1 MIWGGVDEVATFT
14 AIKNKTQDGGAMK
27 NSLDYVKRKDKTQW
41 GDRQLVTGWNC
52 VAQSAYDEMMTTKR
66 RYGKT
71 DGRMFYQFVQSF
83 SPGEDVTPEEVHAIG
98 LELAQRLF
106 SDFEVVVATH
116 VDADHLHSHLVVNS
130 VSWKGGHKLH
140 QNAADLQRQRQI
152 SDEIC
157 AAHGL
162 TVLEPPKKYAQ
173 EKKMRPGEYRSA
185 VRGESWKFRLIN
197 AIDLCMR
204 KAKTRAEFLREME
217 KRGYQVRWEDNRKYI
232 TYTTP
237 KGKKCRDD
245 RLHDERYRKE
255 VMEREF
261 RIREAMLHGGV
272 EEAEPAAGADRSTD
286 TSSLSHRGTMGGAA
300 GPAQRTVPR
309 DGGTEPSAGTNAVQA
324 EHLRYEGTS
333 GGDNETTL
341 QDTGEHRTGW
351 EAERATA
358 FSAAQDTP
366 AGATQAH
373 AQGSSPHAD
382 GPGGVGDSLIRL
394 GYRLEQSAEAAPDPA
409 QVTSHGDRK
418 ALAKERAKKIAQG
431 HKPDDHE
438 EQQTMY

>member
-1 MIWGGVDEVATFT
+1 MATFT
-14 AIKNKTQDGGAMK
+14 AIKNKAQGGGAMK
-27 NSLDYVKRKDKTQW
+27 GSLDYVKRKDKTLW
-41 GDRQLVTGWNC
+41 GDRQLVTGRNC
-52 VAQSAYDEMMTTKR
+52 VAQSAYEEMMTTKR
-66 RYGKT
+66 RYGKP

-83 SPGEDVTPEEVHAIG
+83 SPEEDVTPEEVHTIG

-106 SDFEVVVATH
+106 PDFEVVVATH
-116 VDADHLHSHLVVNS
+116 VDASHLHSHLIVNS
-130 VSWKGGHKLH
+130 VSWKGGKKLH
-140 QNAADLQRQRQI
+140 QNAADLQRQRQV

-197 AIDLCMR
+197 TIDQCMR
-204 KAKTRAEFLREME
+204 TVRTRAKFLWEME
-217 KRGYQVRWEDNRKYI
+217 KRGYQVRWEDTRKYI

-272 EEAEPAAGADRSTD
+272 EEVEYAAGADRSTD
-286 TSSLSHRGTMGGAA
+286 TSSLSHSGTVDG
-300 GPAQRTVPR
+300 
-309 DGGTEPSAGTNAVQA
+309 DGGYSGQRVPDHGTTAQPFTGTEQDAGKYVLGSVCPDEADG
-324 EHLRYEGTS
+324 ETS
-333 GGDNETTL
+333 TRPVHDPLGD
-341 QDTGEHRTGW
+341 GTGW
-351 EAERATA
+351 EQERAEA
-358 FSAAQDTP
+358 FASAQDTP
-366 AGATQAH
+366 AGAANSH

-382 GPGGVGDSLIRL
+382 GLGSVGDSLIRL
-394 GYRLEQSAEAAPDPA
+394 GHRLEQSTEAAPGPA
-409 QVTSHGDRK
+409 PVTGHGDRK
-418 ALAKERAKKIAQG
+418 ALAKERAKKIALGQ
-431 HKPDDHE
+431 KPDDHE
-438 EQQTMY
+438 EKIQTQTM

>member
-1 MIWGGVDEVATFT
+1 MATLT
-14 AIKNKTQDGGAMK
+14 AIKNTAQSGGTMK
-27 NSLDYVKRKDKTQW
+27 NSLDYIKRKNKTLW

-52 VAQSAYDEMMTTKR
+52 VAQSAYEEMMTTKR

-83 SPGEDVTPEEVHAIG
+83 SPEEDVTPEEVHAIG

-106 SDFEVVVATH
+106 PDFEVVVATH
-116 VDADHLHSHLVVNS
+116 VDADHLHSHLIVNS
-130 VSWKGGHKLH
+130 VSWKAGRKLH

-162 TVLEPPKKYAQ
+162 TVLESPKKYAQ

-204 KAKTRAEFLREME
+204 KARTRVEFLREME
-217 KRGYQVRWEDNRKYI
+217 ERGYQVRWEPSRKAI

-245 RLHDERYRKE
+245 RLHEDKYRKE

-261 RIREAMLHGGV
+261 FIREAILDGRI
-272 EEAEPAAGADRSTD
+272 EEAEYAVGADRSLNASTLSDSGAMGGVAGQAEPPIGGTVQYAERSADYDADSLHSSGKTD
-286 TSSLSHRGTMGGAA
+286 EGAA
-300 GPAQRTVPR
+300 GHPPAAP
-309 DGGTEPSAGTNAVQA
+309 
-324 EHLRYEGTS
+324 
-333 GGDNETTL
+333 
-341 QDTGEHRTGW
+341 TGW
-351 EAERATA
+351 EEERMAA
-358 FSAAQDTP
+358 FSAQA
-366 AGATQAH
+366 ASSHTQSDVALGH
-373 AQGSSPHAD
+373 PGL
-382 GPGGVGDSLIRL
+382 GGVGHSLVRL
-394 GYRLEQSAEAAPDPA
+394 GHTLERDHAPAPTA
-409 QVTSHGDRK
+409 PVTGHGDRK
-418 ALAKERAKKIAQG
+418 ALAKERAKKIALGQ
-431 HKPDDHE
+431 KPDDHE
-438 EQQTMY
+438 ERQTMY